1 MTTEPR
7 DDVALPHFEDRLW
20 DELAA
25 LHAHRRTSPTS
36 PTSPAAP
43 VSLRRQR
50 TRRTRRTRRIVAV
63 AVTGVAAAATLV
75 AGLGV
80 LPGSEPEP
88 AEASLA
94 ERIIAATEDAV
105 TDSVI
110 HTAQDN
116 ASTAVNDQENWIDV
130 TSGWSRTLLRHDDG
144 TPVFETGQ
152 PQPPDPDDRAPTG
165 EPPQESCPAPPPPPA
180 GGDAGEVN
188 PCPRPDR
195 DSVDYPTLDAR
206 MVDHCGRSYHD
217 SWQPWTRLDLSDS
230 PKEIGERLA
239 AGQLAQDGTE
249 TVDGRELIRLRDV
262 ATAELPDDF
271 GIDQFYLVDPETD
284 RPVQVYGDRGGPD
297 EFTMTFEYLPRTPE
311 NLELLAVPVPDGFT
325 ETDAPPITTGPTC

>member
-20 DELAA
+20 DELAE

-36 PTSPAAP
+36 PISPPAPAA
-43 VSLRRQR
+43 LRR
-50 TRRTRRTRRIVAV
+50 RRTRRTRRIVAV
-63 AVTGVAAAATLV
+63 AATGIAAAATLV

-105 TDSVI
+105 TDSVV

-116 ASTAVNDQENWIDV
+116 TSTGINDMESWTDA
-130 TSGWSRTLLRHDDG
+130 TSGWSRSLSLHADG
-144 TPVFETGQ
+144 TPVTEFGQ
-152 PQPPDPDDRAPTG
+152 PRPPDPGDRAPASQG
-165 EPPQESCPAPPPPPA
+165 PPVPECPPSPETPE
-180 GGDAGEVN
+180 GEVIT
-188 PCPRPDR
+188 CPRPDR

-206 MVDHCGRSYHD
+206 SVDYCTETYYE
-217 SWQPWTRLDLSDS
+217 SWRPWTRINSDS
-230 PKEIGERLA
+230 SPRAIAERLA
-239 AGQLAQDGTE
+239 AGQLARDGTE
-249 TVDGRELIRLRDV
+249 TVDGRELIRLHDV

-271 GIDQFYLVDPETD
+271 AIDQFYLVDPETY
-284 RPVQVYGDRGGPD
+284 RPVQAYGDRGGPE
-297 EFTMTFEYLPRTPE
+297 EFTLTFEYLPRTPE
-311 NLELLAVPVPDGFT
+311 NLALLAVEVPDGFT
-325 ETDAPPITTGPTC
+325 ATDEPLTLTC